1 MGNFANFINGR
12 WRAGSGPSLRSVD
25 PYRNDVLWEKTTTTR
40 REVED
45 AVAAA
50 RIAFYEWSRLS
61 LEQRLDALHRFQQQL
76 EQHSEEMAEL
86 ISREVGKPLWES
98 RGEVGAMAKKIG
110 ISIEAFAERC
120 RRRAVPFGQATS
132 VTRFKPHGVVAVFG
146 PFNLPGHL
154 PNGHIIPALLAGNTV
169 VFKPSELTPAVG
181 ERVVELWEASGLPA
195 GVINLVQGDREV
207 GEALAAAEDIDGLF
221 FTGSSATGQAIHESY
236 AGAPETILALE
247 MGGNNPLVVHRI
259 DDVEA
264 AVYWTIQSAFITSG
278 QRCVCARRLIVTDAG
293 PHREFLDRLIER
305 LPQIRVGHYT
315 QQPEPFL
322 GPVISTAAADR
333 VLAWQEELAQRG
345 GSILVP
351 VEKAENSETLLRPGL
366 MDATSIKDRPD
377 VEIFGPFLQLIRVD
391 DLDEAIIEAS
401 RTVYGLAAGIFSKYE
416 EDYET
421 FRNRIRSGIVNWNQ
435 PLTGASSAAPFG
447 GVGQSGNHNPSAYFA
462 ADYCSYPVASM
473 ECPKLQMPGQKT
485 PGME

>member
-1 MGNFANFINGR
+1 
-12 WRAGSGPSLRSVD
+12 
-25 PYRNDVLWEKTTTTR
+25 
-40 REVED
+40 
-45 AVAAA
+45 
-50 RIAFYEWSRLS
+50 
-61 LEQRLDALHRFQQQL
+61 
-76 EQHSEEMAEL
+76 
-86 ISREVGKPLWES
+86 
-98 RGEVGAMAKKIG
+98 
-110 ISIEAFAERC
+110 
-120 RRRAVPFGQATS
+120 
-132 VTRFKPHGVVAVFG
+132 
-146 PFNLPGHL
+146 
-154 PNGHIIPALLAGNTV
+154 
-169 VFKPSELTPAVG
+169 
-181 ERVVELWEASGLPA
+181 
-195 GVINLVQGDREV
+195 
-207 GEALAAAEDIDGLF
+207 
-221 FTGSSATGQAIHESY
+221 
-236 AGAPETILALE
+236 

-401 RTVYGLAAGIFSKYE
+401 RTVYGLAAGIFSEYE

-421 FRNRIRSGIVNWNQ
+421 FRNRIRAGIVNWNQ
-435 PLTGASSAAPFG
+435 PLTGAAPRPPSAAW
-447 GVGQSGNHNPSAYFA
+447 ARAAITTRATYFA